1 MIKLILVICFSLY
14 YTIRAQN
21 VNLGEL
27 LHNSSTDYELK
38 GISSKTGEH
47 HYQYKK
53 KITKMMFG
61 YTVDN
66 LVVTTKNKKVVSYI
80 FILNPKVNEYGIKD
94 DLVLQVENKIG
105 QN

>member
-47 HYQYKK
+47 HY
-53 KITKMMFG
+53 G